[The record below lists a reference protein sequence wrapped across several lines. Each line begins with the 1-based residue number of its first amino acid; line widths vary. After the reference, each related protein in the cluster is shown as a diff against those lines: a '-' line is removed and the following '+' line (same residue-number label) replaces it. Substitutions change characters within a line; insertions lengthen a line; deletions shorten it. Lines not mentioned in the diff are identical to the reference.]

1 MCVTVVKE
9 GNALRLL
16 ESSEPIA
23 DGTQLVLYTE
33 QELRNV
39 EAERKAWLD
48 LQMPSF
54 IRGDEDETA
63 EDLFEIP
70 PK

>member
-1 MCVTVVKE
+1 MSVTVVKE
-9 GNALRLL
+9 GNTLRLV

-33 QELRNV
+33 QELRRI
-39 EAERKAWLD
+39 EAERQALLD

-54 IRGDEDETA
+54 IRGDEDETV

-70 PK
+70 SK